1 MKARPIAFALLL
13 SFAPAAV
20 SLPRVAQA
28 QNPQDD
34 ALTKAARARFQEG
47 VDAFDKGN
55 YEAARA
61 AFKQAYALKQHP
73 AVLLNLAQSS
83 LKSGHYLEASKMFQ
97 TYLNDPQGDKKA
109 DATKGLTDARSK
121 LGRLDVTA
129 PPGSE
134 VTVDEAVVGKTPM
147 SDPLDVEAG
156 NHTVRV
162 KLPDNTS
169 SEQKIVVTAGQ
180 VQPVRFA
187 AASTVVNPPTNPP
200 TNPPDH
206 QPANPPTNPPT
217 NIDNTNP
224 PPNNPPP
231 NNPPVE
237 PKGEL
242 VHPTG
247 GLVLMIAG
255 GALLV
260 GGVVVAGTFGA
271 IKSSAND
278 NYISVQNQ
286 IIAAEKADGIKSPTC
301 NPPPSSKYTSA
312 CATLKSNQDAVNQDA
327 TVANFFVGVAI
338 VGALAVAGGAVWYF
352 VGAKRKEAP
361 TAHITPWMGPGTGG
375 ISLSGSF

>member
-13 SFAPAAV
+13 AFAPAAV
-20 SLPRVAQA
+20 SLPRIAQA

-55 YEAARA
+55 FEAARA
-61 AFKQAYALKQHP
+61 AFTQAYALKQHP

-97 TYLNDPQGDKKA
+97 KYLNDPGGDKKA
-109 DATKGLTDARSK
+109 DATKGLADARAK

-134 VTVDEAVVGKTPM
+134 VTVDADVVGKTPM
-147 SDPLDVEAG
+147 SDPVDVEAG

-180 VQPVRFA
+180 VQPVRFG
-187 AASTVVNPPTNPP
+187 AASTMVNPPPNNPP
-200 TNPPDH
+200 NNPPDTH
-206 QPANPPTNPPT
+206 QPANPPPNNPPE
-217 NIDNTNP
+217 NP

-237 PKGEL
+237 QPHGEK
-242 VHPTG
+242 VHPAAA
-247 GLVLMIAG
+247 LPLIIAG
-255 GALLV
+255 GALAV
-260 GGVVVAGTFGA
+260 GGFVVGGIFGA

-278 NYISVQNQ
+278 NYISVQKQ
-286 IIAAEKADGIKSPTC
+286 IISAQQADGIKSPTC

-312 CATLKSNQDAVNQDA
+312 CATLKSNQDAVNGDA
-327 TVANFFVGVAI
+327 TVANTFVVIGIVGVA
-338 VGALAVAGGAVWYF
+338 AAAGGVLWYF
-352 VGAKRKEAP
+352 LGAKNKET
-361 TAHITPWMGPGTGG
+361 TARITPWMVPGSGG
-375 ISLSGSF
+375 FSLSGSF

>member
-20 SLPRVAQA
+20 SLPRIALA
-28 QNPQDD
+28 QNAQDD

-61 AFKQAYALKQHP
+61 AFTQAYALKQHP

-97 TYLNDPQGDKKA
+97 KYLNDPAGDKKA

-134 VTVDEAVVGKTPM
+134 ITVDTDVMGKTPL
-147 SDPLDVEAG
+147 SEPLDVEAG

-180 VQPVRFA
+180 VQPVRFGA
-187 AASTVVNPPTNPP
+187 AATVVNPPNNPP
-200 TNPPDH
+200 NNPPDH
-206 QPANPPTNPPT
+206 QPANPPNNPPL
-217 NIDNTNP
+217 NVDNNP

-231 NNPPVE
+231 NPPLV
-237 PKGEL
+237 PQGEKD
-242 VHPTG
+242 HPAAA
-247 GLVLMIAG
+247 LPLAIAG
-255 GALLV
+255 GVLAV
-260 GGVVVAGTFGA
+260 GGFIVAGIFGG
-271 IKSSAND
+271 IKSSANN
-278 NYISVQNQ
+278 NYVSVQQQ
-286 IIAAEKADGIKSPTC
+286 IIDAEKGDGIKSPTC

-312 CATLKSNQDAVNQDA
+312 CDTLKSNQDAVNQDA
-327 TVANFFVGVAI
+327 TVANAFVVIGIVGVA
-338 VGALAVAGGAVWYF
+338 AAAGGILWYF
-352 VGAKRKEAP
+352 LGAKNKEA
-361 TAHITPWMGPGTGG
+361 TARITPWMSPGSGG
-375 ISLSGSF
+375 FTLSGSF

>member
-20 SLPRVAQA
+20 SLPRIAQA
-28 QNPQDD
+28 QNAQDD

-61 AFKQAYALKQHP
+61 AFTQAYALKQHP

-83 LKSGHYLEASKMFQ
+83 LKSGHYLEASKLFQ
-97 TYLNDPQGDKKA
+97 KYLNDPQGDKKA

-134 VTVDEAVVGKTPM
+134 VTVDDAVVGKTPM
-147 SDPLDVEAG
+147 NEALDVEAG

-180 VQPVRFA
+180 VQPVRFG

-200 TNPPDH
+200 NNPPDH
-206 QPANPPTNPPT
+206 QPANPPNNPPV
-217 NIDNTNP
+217 NIDNTN

-231 NNPPVE
+231 NNPPVA
-237 PKGEL
+237 PQGEK
-242 VHPTG
+242 VHPAAA
-247 GLVLMIAG
+247 LPLMIAG
-255 GALLV
+255 GVLAV
-260 GGVVVAGTFGA
+260 GGFVLGGVYGA

-278 NYISVQNQ
+278 NYVSVQNQ
-286 IIAAEKADGIKSPTC
+286 IITAEKADGIKSPTC

-327 TVANFFVGVAI
+327 TAANTFVVIGIIGVA
-338 VGALAVAGGAVWYF
+338 AAAGGVLWYF
-352 VGAKRKEAP
+352 LGAKHKEAP
-361 TAHITPWMGPGTGG
+361 AARITPWMAPGSGG
-375 ISLSGSF
+375 FSLSGSF

>member
-20 SLPRVAQA
+20 SLPRVALA

-134 VTVDEAVVGKTPM
+134 VTVDDAVVGKTPM

-200 TNPPDH
+200 NNPPDH

-217 NIDNTNP
+217 NLDNTNP

-231 NNPPVE
+231 NNPPVVH
-237 PKGEL
+237 GEK
-242 VHPTG
+242 VHPAAA
-247 GLVLMIAG
+247 LPLIIAG
-255 GALLV
+255 GVLAV
-260 GGVVVAGTFGA
+260 GGFVVGGIFGA

-286 IIAAEKADGIKSPTC
+286 IISAQKADGIKSPTC

-312 CATLKSNQDAVNQDA
+312 CATLKSNQDAVNGDA
-327 TVANFFVGVAI
+327 TVANTFVVIGFVG
-338 VGALAVAGGAVWYF
+338 LAAAAGGVLWYF
-352 VGAKRKEAP
+352 LGAKNKEA
-361 TAHITPWMGPGTGG
+361 TAARITPWMAPGSGG
-375 ISLSGSF
+375 FSLSGSF